1 MTSQEHQGPRRVIY
15 SCQKVVIINYSLTSH
30 ILHKSIIMRRRHVAS
45 AAPAVITVVCTS
57 ALLRVVTKCGLT
69 IVLSC
74 SGTLC
79 SIFRHSVVI
88 SPLTF
93 PGHPCHHPRPS
104 HLHHF
109 LMSSS
114 SHCCPCVLTV
124 MVIVAL
130 AYAHHTVVLMCR
142 RLTVSPACTS
152 SIRATWQTSI
162 NVLQDVSLALA

>member
-1 MTSQEHQGPRRVIY
+1 MY
-15 SCQKVVIINYSLTSH
+15 SIG
-30 ILHKSIIMRRRHVAS
+30 
-45 AAPAVITVVCTS
+45 
-57 ALLRVVTKCGLT
+57 ALLCVLVVTLLALPSLSSLSFAPLRFF
-69 IVLSC
+69 VLYQVRTYNHTVC

-79 SIFRHSVVI
+79 SIFRHNVVI

-93 PGHPCHHPRPS
+93 PGHPCHHPRPP

-109 LMSSS
+109 IILPS

-130 AYAHHTVVLMCR
+130 AYAHHTVVLMCC
-142 RLTVSPACTS
+142 RLTVSPACIS
-152 SIRATWQTSI
+152 SVRATWQTSI